1 MDTASMIDA
10 LQAPGPHPD
19 IAEDLMLFGQF
30 VGAWDVD
37 VTNIAPDGTR
47 KELKGEWHFGWAL
60 EGRAILDVWIAP
72 RRSLRG
78 QADLYEYGATLR
90 FFDPTIQAWRS
101 TWIGPVRHLVLP
113 FIARQSKDEII
124 LEGSFTPG
132 CRTRWVFSH
141 ITPTS
146 FHWHNLE
153 SSDDGATWRSVQ
165 EMVAQRASNG
175 DTERLVI

>member
-10 LQAPGPHPD
+10 LQALGPHPD

-132 CRTRWVFSH
+132 CRTRWIFSH

-146 FHWHNLE
+146 FHWRNLE
-153 SSDDGATWRSVQ
+153 SNDDGTTWRSVQ

>member
-1 MDTASMIDA
+1 MDTTSMIEA
-10 LQAPGPHPD
+10 LHAAGPHPD
-19 IAEDLMLFGQF
+19 LVDDLTLFGQF
-30 VGAWDVD
+30 VGAWDVA
-37 VTNIAPDGTR
+37 VTNIASDGNI
-47 KELKGEWHFGWAL
+47 KELKGEWHFGWVL

-132 CRTRWVFSH
+132 CRTCWVFSH

-146 FHWHNLE
+146 FHWRNLE
-153 SSDDGATWRSVQ
+153 SNDDGTTWRSVQ
-165 EMVAQRASNG
+165 EMVAQRAS
-175 DTERLVI
+175 